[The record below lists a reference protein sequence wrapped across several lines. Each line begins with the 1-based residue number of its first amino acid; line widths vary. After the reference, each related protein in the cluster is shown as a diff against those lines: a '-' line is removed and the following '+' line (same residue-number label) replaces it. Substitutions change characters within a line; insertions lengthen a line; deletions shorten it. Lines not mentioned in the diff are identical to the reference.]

1 MGFYGPVGCSNLVLL
16 TPHGSDYVFLVRS
29 AMTKWGF
36 DVNSKS
42 KIRSR
47 FNVCSLYISGWIK
60 AAVTFII
67 IYNRTVL
74 YRVPSIVPSGYTTRH
89 TDILHA
95 PPHNSLL
102 TGMFID
108 LMMYMLISERI

>member
-29 AMTKWGF
+29 AMVRWGF

-89 TDILHA
+89 TDILQ
-95 PPHNSLL
+95 
-102 TGMFID
+102 GG
-108 LMMYMLISERI
+108 